1 MASGCRPGAA
11 PASRTST
18 ASAPATSPV
27 VAISFAL
34 SELLGE
40 TGGWELFGR
49 GPGSVVRLQIAE
61 DRITRRTGVG
71 LGSGGPVSFVVGS
84 NEAVIRP
91 LDDVPGYAIPDG
103 KPPRNLTGELG
114 AGGLVL
120 PGPDPDDVWLQT
132 GEASHASM
140 TLVGL
145 DGRPSDTSIPIPAGF
160 SPYPVADGA
169 GYLLLAKTDGR
180 GVYDARPG
188 MHLRRVTTGE
198 VLAVA
203 DLAQQQ
209 FAGRAA
215 ELVLWL
221 RDRGERHR
229 RVGRDR
235 DVVVAD
241 DADVAGHVAG
251 ALQDADRAD
260 RQQVVG
266 AEQGVQVRSKLQST
280 GGGLDATGDRHDV
293 GDDLGERCLGQAGAL
308 DGPPGTTPPVGT
320 LPKRPRPV
328 DHHELRGPAPEQV
341 LDRELPAMDV
351 VDRRRAVLLR
361 GNGPV
366 DEDHTP
372 APLAEPLDPRRHLA
386 DRVEQHPGGA
396 LLLEH
401 LQVPGLADRV
411 AVAVAQHDDVSSGEC
426 DVDGTAGHL
435 AEERL
440 GDVGDDQA
448 DQPAVAPAQF
458 GGR

>member
-1 MASGCRPGAA
+1 MGGVDRDETGHLADGERLQAGPEELLGGHPSRRAPRWWLWLIPAAVAALVIAVVAQRGKPGAA

-61 DRITRRTGVG
+61 DRITRTTGVG

-188 MHLRRVTTGE
+188 MPLRPVTTGE
-198 VLAVA
+198 VLAIGPTRWLIRECASTHRCTTVTVEWVSGA
-203 DLAQQQ
+203 
-209 FAGRAA
+209 RH
-215 ELVLWL
+215 VL
-221 RDRGERHR
+221 
-229 RVGRDR
+229 
-235 DVVVAD
+235 
-241 DADVAGHVAG
+241 
-251 ALQDADRAD
+251 
-260 RQQVVG
+260 
-266 AEQGVQVRSKLQST
+266 
-280 GGGLDATGDRHDV
+280 HDV
-293 GDDLGERCLGQAGAL
+293 DAYE
-308 DGPPGTTPPVGT
+308 
-320 LPKRPRPV
+320 
-328 DHHELRGPAPEQV
+328 
-341 LDRELPAMDV
+341 
-351 VDRRRAVLLR
+351 
-361 GNGPV
+361 N
-366 DEDHTP
+366 
-372 APLAEPLDPRRHLA
+372 
-386 DRVEQHPGGA
+386 
-396 LLLEH
+396 
-401 LQVPGLADRV
+401 
-411 AVAVAQHDDVSSGEC
+411 
-426 DVDGTAGHL
+426 GTAGLISPDGATVAMTDPVTGTVHL
-435 AEERL
+435 VTLADGVDRPLDVSVDTRSADGAIVWSPDSRWLFIADRYGYLAAVERRTGQVRHFGTVL
-440 GDVGDDQA
+440 PELRQL
-448 DQPAVAPAQF
+448 AVRPLQ
-458 GGR
+458 R